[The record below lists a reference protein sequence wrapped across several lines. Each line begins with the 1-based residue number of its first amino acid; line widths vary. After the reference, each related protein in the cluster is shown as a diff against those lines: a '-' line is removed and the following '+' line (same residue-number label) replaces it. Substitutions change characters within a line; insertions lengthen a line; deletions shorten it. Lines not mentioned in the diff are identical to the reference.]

1 MNTEI
6 LKIKN
11 LTKSFNSGDQNTQVL
26 KNISLSV
33 FDGEFIAISGPSGCG
48 KSTLLN
54 IMGLL
59 DTPDNGDYFIDGL
72 QVANMDSAQR
82 AQIRGN
88 RIGFVFQSF
97 NLIDEYT
104 VLENIALPLKYRGD
118 SLEQRNTRA
127 LDCLDK
133 VGLSNKA
140 QLFPNQLSGG
150 QQQRISIARALAGD
164 SGIMLV
170 DEPTGNLDSKNGD
183 AVMALLQ
190 DLNQQGT
197 TIVLVTHDPRYAALA
212 NRTINLRDGE
222 IIDEDIGDEE
232 INDSKIIDKNM
243 NKSAEQAEV
252 A

>member
-1 MNTEI
+1 MKNQV
-6 LKIKN
+6 LKITN
-11 LTKSFNSGDQNTQVL
+11 LTKSFNSGEQKIQVL
-26 KNISLSV
+26 KGIDFSINE
-33 FDGEFIAISGPSGCG
+33 GEFVSISGPSGCG

-54 IMGLL
+54 IMGIL
-59 DTPDNGDYFIDGL
+59 DTPDSGEYLVDGI
-72 QVANMDSAQR
+72 QVANMNSSQR
-82 AQIRGN
+82 AKIRGD

-97 NLIDEYT
+97 NLIDDFT

-118 SLEQRNTRA
+118 SLQKRQTRA
-127 LDCLDK
+127 QICLEK
-133 VGLSNKA
+133 VGLSDKA
-140 QLFPNQLSGG
+140 QLFPSQLSGG

-197 TIVLVTHDPRYAALA
+197 TIVLVTHDPRYADMAQRNIQLS
-212 NRTINLRDGE
+212 DGM
-222 IIDEDIGDEE
+222 IVSDELVNADHT
-232 INDSKIIDKNM
+232 
-243 NKSAEQAEV
+243 NKRQHASTEV

>member
-11 LTKSFNSGDQNTQVL
+11 LTKSFNSGEQSTQVL
-26 KNISLSV
+26 KSISFSV
-33 FDGEFIAISGPSGCG
+33 FDGEFVAISGPSGCG

-59 DTPDNGDYFIDGL
+59 DTPDSGDYFIDGL
-72 QVANMDSAQR
+72 QVANMNSAQR

-118 SLEQRNTRA
+118 SVEQRNARA
-127 LDCLDK
+127 FDCLDK
-133 VGLSNKA
+133 VGLSDKA

-197 TIVLVTHDPRYAALA
+197 TIVLVTHDPRYADMA
-212 NRTINLRDGE
+212 NRTIGLRDGE
-222 IIDEDIGDEE
+222 IVD
-232 INDSKIIDKNM
+232 
-243 NKSAEQAEV
+243 NKTSTEQAEV